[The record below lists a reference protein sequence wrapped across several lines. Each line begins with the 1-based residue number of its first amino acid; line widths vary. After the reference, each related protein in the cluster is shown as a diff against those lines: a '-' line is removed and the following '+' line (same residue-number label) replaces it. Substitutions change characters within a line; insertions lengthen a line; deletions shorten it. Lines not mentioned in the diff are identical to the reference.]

1 MDSYDPATIA
11 DAFPVDAWKAATF
24 CGPNGGN
31 CVEVNRGAR
40 GIIGMRDSK
49 PTAGPVLAFDDEEW
63 GAFLDAAKSGRLA
76 RA

>member
-11 DAFPVDAWKAATF
+11 DAFPVDAWQAATF

-31 CVEVNRGAR
+31 CVEVNRAVR

-63 GAFLDAAKSGRLA
+63 GAFLVAAKSGRLD